1 MKLIKITYTR
11 KYNLGNYETHDIT
24 LEAEMQDDDNPQ
36 TVLTSLANVASDWHL
51 SQKREATQAQPVK
64 TPAQLANEEYTRT
77 HPQTVTWQPRPATSL
92 GPYEATTNLTDPNVQ
107 ALVQKC
113 EEEQHA
119 IDKDGYRYWVMK
131 KNGVVEALARRPK

>member
-1 MKLIKITYTR
+1 MKIIKISYTR
-11 KYNLGNYETHDIT
+11 KYNLGNFESHDIT
-24 LEAEMQDDDNPQ
+24 LEAEVQDDDSPQ
-36 TVLTSLANVASDWHL
+36 AVLTSLANVASDWHL
-51 SQKREATQAQPVK
+51 SQKREAAPQPVK

-77 HPQTVTWQPRPATSL
+77 HPQTVTWKPRPATSL
-92 GPYEATTNLTDPNVQ
+92 GPYEATTDLTHTNVQ

-119 IDKDGYRYWVMK
+119 IDKDGFRYWVMK

>member
-1 MKLIKITYTR
+1 MKIIKISYTR
-11 KYNLGNYETHDIT
+11 KYNLGNFESHDIT
-24 LEAEMQDDDNPQ
+24 LEAEVQDDDSPQ
-36 TVLTSLANVASDWHL
+36 AVLTSLANVASDWHL
-51 SQKREATQAQPVK
+51 SQKREAVK

-77 HPQTVTWQPRPATSL
+77 HTQTVTWQPRPATSL

-113 EEEQHA
+113 EEEQHV